1 MGMMRLDYDS
11 ATRRGLHTL
20 MMLFNIPYPYRVRVS
35 SGGRGLHIER
45 DCNKCDN
52 ECYDCM
58 FYTLYDDQKRLKMNR
73 ARKMHGMSHNL
84 LFDSKNGR
92 SVDNWI
98 QIKSSNDVEKI
109 LKSFSYY
116 WS

>member
-1 MGMMRLDYDS
+1 MMRLDYDS

-20 MMLFNIPYPYRVRVS
+20 MMLHSVPMPYRARVS

-45 DCNKCDN
+45 DCRNCDN

-58 FYTLYDDQKRLKMNR
+58 FYVLYDDQKRLKMNR
-73 ARKMHGMSHNL
+73 ERKMHGMSHNI
-84 LFDSKNGR
+84 LFDIKNGH
-92 SVDNWI
+92 SVGSWI
-98 QIKSSNDVEKI
+98 NVCNSADVENV
-109 LKSFSYY
+109 LREFAHY